1 MRVAVVSIMV
11 ADLLFSPLM
20 ASAYDLSNSR
30 KDKRLTAP
38 VTVALVP
45 FAERRDSAVDGL
57 MDRLSR
63 DLRKKGGLRVMDR
76 TKTDEILQYYLT
88 YVNIASEDSAV
99 QRSLT
104 EARQSLLAGSYP
116 AASKLL
122 DDAERKIVARAAGGG
137 SNEGLYQLHLV
148 RAKIHHA
155 NGIDSAV
162 QRDYDAIV
170 RLHPDLELDAN
181 LYSNW
186 ERAALQKAR
195 EKMAGE
201 RTASIEVRST
211 PEGSEVFLNGVH
223 RGISPMTL
231 KDLPP
236 GLHVVEVKTVHHAS
250 VIRQVQLHPSETATV
265 KAELPRTDF
274 AQSSEGVTIRPSL
287 YKNDLE
293 VSRLISTL
301 GYHLG
306 VDKIVLVA
314 DKDDSLVYRTGDT
327 RLGAVQRQFKV
338 ALASSASGS
347 GVPVLVSE
355 LGKEISTDVL
365 TDPSQ
370 YADQSVGSLDLMHKR
385 KKPFY
390 KKPLFWIL
398 VGVAAGTGGALGAV
412 LGAGGAA
419 TGGIFMGF

>member
-1 MRVAVVSIMV
+1 
-11 ADLLFSPLM
+11 
-20 ASAYDLSNSR
+20 
-30 KDKRLTAP
+30 
-38 VTVALVP
+38 
-45 FAERRDSAVDGL
+45 
-57 MDRLSR
+57 MDRA
-63 DLRKKGGLRVMDR
+63 
-76 TKTDEILQYYLT
+76 KTDEVLQYYLS

-122 DDAERKIVARAAGGG
+122 DDAERKIVARAAAGGT
-137 SNEGLYQLHLV
+137 NEGLYQVHLV

-155 NGIDSAV
+155 NGVNQAV
-162 QRDYDAIV
+162 QKDYDAIV
-170 RLHPDLELDAN
+170 RLHPDLELDPN

-195 EKMAGE
+195 EKIAGE
-201 RTASIEVRST
+201 RTASIEVRAS

-231 KDLPP
+231 TDLPS

-250 VIRQVQLHPSETATV
+250 VIRQVQLHPSETAAV
-265 KAELPRTDF
+265 KVELPRTDF

-287 YKNDLE
+287 YKNDIE

-327 RLGAVQRQFKV
+327 QLGAVQRQFKV
-338 ALASSASGS
+338 ALASAGETNI
-347 GVPVLVSE
+347 PVLVSE
-355 LGKEISTDVL
+355 LGKEIKTDVL
-365 TDPSQ
+365 INPSQ

-385 KKPFY
+385 RKFFY
-390 KKPLFWIL
+390 KKQLFWVL
-398 VGVAAGTGGALGAV
+398 AAVAAGTGGALGAI

-419 TGGIFMGF
+419 GGIVIGL